1 MEQVLRSALPII
13 ANLTDSF
20 VALTDKQGIR
30 IMMIDATGKTI
41 SSLLHKKLEIAERAI
56 QEQRVL
62 SAPSELSKGS
72 KLWAIPLKDYAII
85 VTEDGKRQKQHQLE
99 NSLKESLHMIADV
112 LGSEASLFDE
122 IGTITH
128 SVNRDGKSNSS
139 VVGTINQD
147 AYMAMAMFKS
157 QVMESTIVPGARSVF
172 IPITK
177 QVGLELSNLPAKIP
191 EVRKEKSA
199 AKYSFEDII
208 TKSDN
213 MQKVKGFCQKIASS
227 SSTVLILGES
237 GTGKEL
243 FAHAIHQASNRSGNK
258 FIPFNCGAV
267 PANLIESILFGY
279 EAGAFTGGNPGGKKG
294 LIVEADKGT
303 LFLDEIGE
311 MDLQLQT
318 RLLRVLQEKEVMPIG
333 SSKVREVDVRIIAA
347 TNQNLEQ
354 LVSEGKFRED
364 LYYRLN
370 VIPVHIPPLR
380 ERPDDIE
387 ALTEAFIKEF
397 NIAFD
402 KRITSCSSEALEALK
417 RYAWPGN
424 VRQLRNAIERVAN
437 YIDAGE
443 IQVEHLP
450 EYVFKQPE
458 PSRRLGN
465 LSQWRIAPGETLDDL
480 VRDFEMTIIEQT
492 YRETNFNK
500 QETANRL
507 GISSTTLWRKFS
519 QMQKNNGE

>member
-237 GTGKEL
+237 GTGKE
-243 FAHAIHQASNRSGNK
+243 SVRS
-258 FIPFNCGAV
+258 CDT
-267 PANLIESILFGY
+267 S
-279 EAGAFTGGNPGGKKG
+279 
-294 LIVEADKGT
+294 
-303 LFLDEIGE
+303 GE
-311 MDLQLQT
+311 
-318 RLLRVLQEKEVMPIG
+318 
-333 SSKVREVDVRIIAA
+333 
-347 TNQNLEQ
+347 
-354 LVSEGKFRED
+354 
-364 LYYRLN
+364 
-370 VIPVHIPPLR
+370 
-380 ERPDDIE
+380 
-387 ALTEAFIKEF
+387 
-397 NIAFD
+397 
-402 KRITSCSSEALEALK
+402 
-417 RYAWPGN
+417 
-424 VRQLRNAIERVAN
+424 
-437 YIDAGE
+437 
-443 IQVEHLP
+443 
-450 EYVFKQPE
+450 
-458 PSRRLGN
+458 
-465 LSQWRIAPGETLDDL
+465 
-480 VRDFEMTIIEQT
+480 
-492 YRETNFNK
+492 
-500 QETANRL
+500 
-507 GISSTTLWRKFS
+507 
-519 QMQKNNGE
+519 